1 MRAALEVRGGKVH
14 ILGETWTIIPKSKD
28 HDEYLKECDGYADK
42 TTRTIVIP
50 DGPPQDNEL
59 GDWKI
64 YLKKIK
70 RHEILHAF
78 LFESGLHENFTHP
91 QFGHDETYLDWFAAQ
106 FPKILAAYE
115 EADAL

>member
-1 MRAALEVRGGKVH
+1 MAAQESKVH
-14 ILGETWTIIPKSKD
+14 ILGETWTIRYKNKD
-28 HDEYLKECDGYADK
+28 SDEMLADCDGYTDK
-42 TTRTIVIP
+42 TTRVIVVP
-50 DGPPQDNEL
+50 DGPPKSNEL
-59 GDWKI
+59 GNWKV
-64 YLKKIK
+64 YLKKSK

-106 FPKILAAYE
+106 FPKILIAYE